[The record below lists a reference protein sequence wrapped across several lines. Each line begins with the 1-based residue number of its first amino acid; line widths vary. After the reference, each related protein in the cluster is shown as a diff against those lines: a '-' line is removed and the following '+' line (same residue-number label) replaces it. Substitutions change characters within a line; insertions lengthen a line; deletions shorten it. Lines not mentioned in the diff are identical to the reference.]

1 MAPSSPQDPLSIP
14 GLLVHVGPGPLLDW
28 GRHVAGLGA
37 FTALHQLATCPPLSD
52 LIARQQLDP
61 AQRFR
66 LNRLIEAWAYGSGRD
81 YELH

>member
-1 MAPSSPQDPLSIP
+1 M
-14 GLLVHVGPGPLLDW
+14 GPGPLLDW

-37 FTALHQLATCPPLSD
+37 FTALHQLASWPPLSD
-52 LIARQQLDP
+52 LILRQRLDP